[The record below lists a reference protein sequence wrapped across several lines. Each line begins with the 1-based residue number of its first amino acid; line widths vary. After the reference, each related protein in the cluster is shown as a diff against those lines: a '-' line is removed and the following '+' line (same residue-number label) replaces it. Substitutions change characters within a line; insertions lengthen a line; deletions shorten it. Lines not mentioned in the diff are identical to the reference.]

1 MKTFA
6 TILTVFLIVGAQ
18 ATSLEPTAHRARWEA
33 AIEKYWTFTTGLAQ
47 STEGLM
53 KQIRSAELDKQ
64 LESLISNC
72 LTELNN
78 SASGLGAQ
86 LGPYTDR
93 FNSDLEEAS
102 ERLKQDLTAMRS
114 MVMTYHDELNL
125 MVNQNVDDVHRTM
138 ALYLRKYRKRLNR
151 DQATIRNKFQ
161 EYSEMLRSK
170 KERTLSDLQAMVAP
184 YTSSV
189 SDKVQE
195 HFQNIQQSLAQH
207 AVEVR
212 SKAEALQ
219 GHISENAD
227 DLRHSLR
234 QKMKEISAWFE
245 SEAQQISE
253 RFTGVL
259 NYLQRQ
265 VASAESAETTQE
277 ENV

>member
-1 MKTFA
+1 
-6 TILTVFLIVGAQ
+6 GAQ
-18 ATSLEPTAHRARWEA
+18 ATSLEPTAHKARWEA
-33 AIEKYWTFTTGLAQ
+33 AIEKFWTFTTGLAQ

-53 KQIRSAELDKQ
+53 KQVRSAELDKQ
-64 LESLISNC
+64 LESLISDC

-78 SASGLGAQ
+78 SASGLGTQ
-86 LGPYTDR
+86 LGPYSDR

-102 ERLKQDLTAMRS
+102 ERLKHDLTAMRS

-125 MVNQNVDDVHRTM
+125 MVNQNVDDVHRTL

-161 EYSEMLRSK
+161 EYSELLRSK
-170 KERTLSDLQAMVAP
+170 KERTLSDFQAMVAP

-189 SDKVQE
+189 SDKVQQ
-195 HFQNIQQSLAQH
+195 HFQNIQQSLAQQ
-207 AVEVR
+207 AEEVK
-212 SKAEALQ
+212 SKAAALQ

-234 QKMKEISAWFE
+234 QKMEEISAWFE

-253 RFTGVL
+253 RFTGLL

-265 VASAESAETTQE
+265 VPSAESAETTQE